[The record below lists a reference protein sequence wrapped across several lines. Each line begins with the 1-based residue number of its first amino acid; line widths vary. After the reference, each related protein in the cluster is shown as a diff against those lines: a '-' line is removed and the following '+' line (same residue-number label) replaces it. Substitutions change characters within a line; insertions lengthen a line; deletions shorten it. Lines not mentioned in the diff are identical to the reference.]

1 MARTGKLGG
10 KFITLV
16 ERIRPIPPP
25 PRHGPLRVAIRFP
38 KKPDVS
44 LVQGQVADL
53 YESVVDAFVKT
64 YSPRDDSP
72 VSEREV
78 RRRFDRAI
86 QDSLGPRGQGQ
97 PRRSAAFGKR
107 LRREARR
114 LQEGLAAPPVAWQVY
129 LPLHAPTVTTE
140 TSFGRVDFLPG
151 DSATA
156 TRLRNQ
162 IPDVASAFNVAVVA
176 RLNVSAVDSEAARSI
191 GVGRLRQT
199 LDALDF
205 VEPTVEAPYLEP
217 AAAFE
222 PIEAPGESAAV
233 AVHQGRADYSTI
245 AYNVRVRELAGTRR
259 TPLERAIDRLLLAEP
274 TPLGHRLST
283 AVAWAGRA
291 NVQRRR
297 DQAFL
302 MKMMALEAAL
312 TRDEARG
319 GVTERLRLRVA
330 QVIGGSKEQRTAS
343 YMQMA
348 AFYKLRSRI
357 VHAGNAEALT
367 DATMREVTRVTRL
380 VLERL
385 LTAAPFRRMSTEP
398 ELEEWFEQ
406 QLLAG
411 GKRT

>member
-1 MARTGKLGG
+1 MARAENLGG

-16 ERIRPIPPP
+16 ERIRPVPLPPP
-25 PRHGPLRVAIRFP
+25 HGPLRVAIRYP
-38 KKPDVS
+38 KKPNVS
-44 LVQGQVADL
+44 LVQGQVADF
-53 YESVVDAFVKT
+53 YNSVVAEFVKT
-64 YSPRDDSP
+64 YSPREDSS

-78 RRRFDRAI
+78 RHRFDRAI
-86 QDSLGPRGQGQ
+86 QDALGARGQGQ
-97 PRRSAAFGKR
+97 LRRSAAFGKR
-107 LRREARR
+107 LRSEARR
-114 LQEGLAAPPVAWQVY
+114 LLEGLGGPPVAWQVY
-129 LPLHAPTVTTE
+129 LPLHAPHVTKE

-151 DSATA
+151 DSLTA
-156 TRLRNQ
+156 TQLRTQ
-162 IPDVASAFNVAVVA
+162 IPSVASAFDVAVVA
-176 RLNVSAVDSEAARSI
+176 RLSVKAVDGTAARSI
-191 GVGRLRQT
+191 AIRRLRQT

-222 PIEAPGESAAV
+222 PIEAPGQSAAV
-233 AVHQGRADYSTI
+233 AVHDGRPSYATLS
-245 AYNVRVRELAGTRR
+245 YNVRVRELVRTRR
-259 TPLERAIDRLLLAEP
+259 TPLERAIDRLLLSEP
-274 TPLGHRLST
+274 TSFSRRLST

-291 NVQRRR
+291 NVQRRT

-330 QVIGGSKEQRTAS
+330 QVIGGSKGQRSES
-343 YMQMA
+343 YEQMA
-348 AFYKLRSRI
+348 DFYNLRSRI
-357 VHAGNAEALT
+357 VHAGNGEALT
-367 DATMREVTRVTRL
+367 DAAMREVTRVTRL

-385 LTAAPFRRMSTEP
+385 LIAAPFRRMSTEHQ
-398 ELEEWFEQ
+398 LEEWFEQ

>member
-1 MARTGKLGG
+1 MARAENLGG

-16 ERIRPIPPP
+16 ERIRPVPPP
-25 PRHGPLRVAIRFP
+25 SSRGPLKVAIRYP

-44 LVQGQVADL
+44 LAAGPVADL
-53 YESVVDAFVKT
+53 YDSVMEAFLRR
-64 YSPRDDSP
+64 YSPREDSP

-78 RRRFDRAI
+78 RRRFERAV
-86 QDSLGPRGQGQ
+86 QDSLGQRGQGQ
-97 PRRSAAFGKR
+97 SRRSAAFGRR
-107 LRREARR
+107 LRREARL
-114 LQEGLAAPPVAWQVY
+114 LQQGLGLPPVVWQVY
-129 LPLHAPTVTTE
+129 LPLHAPHVTKE
-140 TSFGRVDFLPG
+140 TSFGRVDFLPR
-151 DSATA
+151 DSPTA
-156 TRLRNQ
+156 IRLRTQ
-162 IPDVASAFNVAVVA
+162 IPDVASAFDVAVIA
-176 RLNVSAVDSEAARSI
+176 RLKVQAVDGTAARSI
-191 GVGRLRQT
+191 GIRYLRHT
-199 LDALDF
+199 LDVLDF

-217 AAAFE
+217 AASFE
-222 PIEAPGESAAV
+222 PMEAPGESAAV
-233 AVHQGRADYSTI
+233 AVHDGRADYSTLS
-245 AYNVRVRELAGTRR
+245 YNVRVRHLVRARR
-259 TPLERAIDRLLLAEP
+259 TPLERAIDRLLLSEA
-274 TPLGHRLST
+274 TTLGRRLST

-330 QVIGGSKEQRTAS
+330 QVIGGSKSQRSAS
-343 YMQMA
+343 YAQMQG
-348 AFYKLRSRI
+348 FYNLRSRI

-367 DATMREVTRVTRL
+367 DAAMKEVTRVARL

-385 LTAAPFRRMSTEP
+385 LTATPFRQMSTEQD
-398 ELEEWFEQ
+398 LEEWFEQ